1 MAREGEVI
9 FALNGELGVRLE
21 RSTLNNK
28 YSGNLLSL
36 SDVTNVNI
44 LGTQITA
51 SYNQTLEKNTMS
63 GVTL

>member
-1 MAREGEVI
+1 MEACLFLQNLAPMAREGEVI

-51 SYNQTLEKNTMS
+51 SYN
-63 GVTL
+63 

>member
-51 SYNQTLEKNTMS
+51 SYN
-63 GVTL
+63 